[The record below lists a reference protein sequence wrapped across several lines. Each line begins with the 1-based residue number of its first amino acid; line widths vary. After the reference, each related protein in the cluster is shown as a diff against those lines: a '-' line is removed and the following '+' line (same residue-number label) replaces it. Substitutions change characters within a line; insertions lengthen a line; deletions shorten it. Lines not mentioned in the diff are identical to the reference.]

1 MGDIILKKPTKK
13 IMQSGKTR
21 KGPIM
26 FLHPNSHEAYWNSY
40 RLLENQL
47 LRLSHSISFDDN
59 QINVYSSEL
68 ADIINSACIKIE
80 SLAKD
85 IYEEHIWPFQ
95 MDSDIV
101 PISFTD
107 GKPKKSADKFV
118 PEKWVRDKWKF
129 DYHCLVEIDRKFSL
143 SKKRIELKTERF
155 HFSKYGSTILP
166 FGNISIDHC
175 NGGYWEH
182 SSRSPRRIDMHKLQA
197 VDWCKSYQAIKHN
210 YIQSIP
216 EHGTIKNAIMVLS
229 AFYLLAVYN
238 SCLPARH
245 FDVEDRNGRKQ
256 LDFGSELF
264 SCGMCN
270 YTIPPCII
278 NGERTKRET
287 EQIKSAI
294 YYAHRELFAE
304 QDLLNDVEGYPF
316 LITLNK
322 DVCTEVNS
330 LVTQY
335 CSPRGLDKFD
345 IAPYRNKKD
354 VKVSAMD
361 AGDIL
366 YLNLKKYIMAPY
378 NRSRICVTF
387 NTGTEHV
394 YDSLFIDHFGYEKS
408 KHKKKTAETVAALQ
422 IGDIVDAKFI
432 FDDSVED
439 AEVVKI
445 TEHSIDLSVE
455 IDGTSFVSSQPK
467 DNLIYIRIKK
477 QNTKTGK

>member
-1 MGDIILKKPTKK
+1 
-13 IMQSGKTR
+13 
-21 KGPIM
+21 M
-26 FLHPNSHEAYWNSY
+26 FLRKNTHEAYWNSF

-47 LRLSHSISFDDN
+47 LRLSHSISFDDD

-95 MDSDIV
+95 FDHDIV
-101 PISFTD
+101 PPSSTA
-107 GKPKKSADKFV
+107 KKFQ

-129 DYHCLVEIDRKFSL
+129 DYHCLIEIDHKFSL
-143 SKKRIELKTERF
+143 SNKRIELKTERF

-166 FGNISIDHC
+166 FGNITANHC

-182 SSRSPRRIDMHKLQA
+182 TDRSAWRMDMHKLQA

-229 AFYLLAVYN
+229 AFYLLAVYY
-238 SCLPARH
+238 SCLPSRQ
-245 FDVEDRNGRKQ
+245 FKVEDKNGRIQ
-256 LDFGSELF
+256 LDFGSKLF

-270 YTIPPCII
+270 YTVPPCII
-278 NGERTKRET
+278 NSKREKQEAAQT
-287 EQIKSAI
+287 KSAI
-294 YYAHRELFAE
+294 YYAHRELFDE
-304 QDLLNDVEGYPF
+304 QELLNDLEGFPF

-330 LVTQY
+330 LVAQY

-345 IAPYRNKKD
+345 IAPYQAKKD

-378 NRSRICVTF
+378 SRSHICITF
-387 NTGTEHV
+387 NTGTEQV
-394 YDSLFIDHFGYEKS
+394 YDSLFVDHFEYEKS
-408 KHKKKTAETVAALQ
+408 KYKKKTAATLAALQ
-422 IGDIVDAKFI
+422 IGDIVNAKFI
-432 FDDSVED
+432 VDDNLEK
-439 AEVVKI
+439 AEIVKI
-445 TEHSIDLSVE
+445 TEHAIDLSVK
-455 IDGTSFVSSQPK
+455 IDGTSHITSQPK
-467 DNLIYIRIKK
+467 SNLIYIQKLKK
-477 QNTKTGK
+477 K